1 MKRIIFTLAK
11 LRIRMQMRNAASE
24 LAAAEQRI
32 ANEQRYMDR
41 LLQYKSELQHE
52 MYCLEKKDFSFK
64 GINA

>member
-1 MKRIIFTLAK
+1 MKTIIYHMAK

-24 LAAAEQRI
+24 LEAASQRI

-41 LLQYKSELQHE
+41 LLQYKSELNHE
-52 MYCLEKKDFSFK
+52 MYCLEKKNFSFK